1 MSLMFREIIADPL
14 RMRSGLEP
22 LSKALREYVRDK
34 QYSPAIKGE
43 EFGDM
48 VMDVFSQ
55 LNTGITIPDAQ
66 GLAAPSCHPLSVC
79 LKDRAF
85 EYIVEHEK
93 DRPPRNV
100 NLGQT

>member
-1 MSLMFREIIADPL
+1 
-14 RMRSGLEP
+14 
-22 LSKALREYVRDK
+22 
-34 QYSPAIKGE
+34 
-43 EFGDM
+43 M

-93 DRPPRNV
+93 DRPPRNLTIAQNQCWQWFPDIQQSRICECV
-100 NLGQT
+100 DVADVPDSVIRLIAIEKAAMRL